1 MALQQGTKAAVEN
14 ANTVGAGAKNPF
26 PGMAKF
32 VDFTPKKLGTGT
44 GGSLGTPKFSPTTNK
59 IPLPGMRKP
68 NQGGSRLDAIVK
80 GPNTS
85 KIGELAKGLSGK
97 ISAPSSSGESTNP
110 KCPKCG
116 LPTMTKE
123 TDNGLAFIC
132 PRDGDIANLGN
143 STTMAIPS
151 GGLQVGQPN
160 QAVR

>member
-1 MALQQGTKAAVEN
+1 MALQQGVKAAVEN
-14 ANTVGAGAKNPF
+14 ANTVGAGTKNPF

-44 GGSLGTPKFSPTTNK
+44 GGSLGTPKFSPTANK
-59 IPLPGMRKP
+59 IPLPGMTKP
-68 NQGGSRLDAIVK
+68 SKGLSRLDAIVK

-97 ISAPSSSGESTNP
+97 ISSQTSQTNP

-132 PRDGDIANLGN
+132 PKDGDIASLGN
-143 STTMAIPS
+143 SVSMNVPT
-151 GGLQVGQPN
+151 GGIQVGQPN
-160 QAVR
+160 QVA